1 MFDFIK
7 SPIAGVFEIILPCHE
22 DARGSFSKVFHHTTF
37 QEQGIDFHLQE
48 SYFSRS
54 AKDVIRGMH
63 FQLPP
68 YQHHKVVY
76 CPHGAIMDVALDLR
90 RQSPTY
96 GQFFSAELSAEN
108 PKALFIPEGCAHGFK
123 SLTEDAMTVYL
134 VSSEYQRDADTGLLW
149 NSFGLDWQCAHPVL
163 SGRDR
168 SFQAFDDFESPF

>member
-7 SPIAGVFEIILPCHE
+7 SPIAGVYEIILPCHE
-22 DARGSFSKVFHHTTF
+22 DMRGAFSKVFQDSIF
-37 QEQGIDFHLQE
+37 QTQGIDFKLRE

-96 GQFFSAELSAEN
+96 GQFFSAELSEHN
-108 PKALFIPEGCAHGFK
+108 HKALFIPEGCAHGFK
-123 SLTEDAMTVYL
+123 SLTDDAMTVYL

-149 NSFGLDWQCAHPVL
+149 NSFGMDWQCTHPIT
-163 SGRDR
+163 SERDC
-168 SFQAFDDFESPF
+168 SFQTFDTFKSPF